1 MNPND
6 DIFAAM
12 DRGLAGGSK
21 SAFTSDSLP
30 GDTITGAVVSVDYK
44 QVNDFNTGEPA
55 FFPSGDP
62 KMQFVI
68 VIQTDQRDDEDD
80 DGHRTI
86 YIPAWGS
93 KKQALVD
100 AMRAEGMRKASEVFA
115 TGNIFTATFVE
126 ELQKQN
132 PQTRARYREKVYTYR
147 IQRGSLAAA
156 DRDVDP
162 WATTTQPAPAP
173 QATQPAQ
180 PAPAPAPAA
189 PAPQAPAPQAP
200 APAPAPAQ
208 QAPQAGPIEL
218 IRAGLDD
225 QQIATATG
233 LPVATIASIRKGLA
247 G

>member
-30 GDTITGAVVSVDYK
+30 GDTITGTVVSVDYK

-80 DGHRTI
+80 DGRRTI
-86 YIPAWGS
+86 YIPASGS

-100 AMRAEGMRKASEVFA
+100 AMRAEGMRKASEAFA
-115 TGNIFTATFVE
+115 TGNVFTATFVE

-162 WATTTQPAPAP
+162 WAATAQPAP
-173 QATQPAQ
+173 QAPAA

-189 PAPQAPAPQAP
+189 APAPQAP
-200 APAPAPAQ
+200 AM
-208 QAPQAGPIEL
+208 QAGPIEL

-233 LPVATIASIRKGLA
+233 LPAETIASIRKGLA

>member
-30 GDTITGAVVSVDYK
+30 GDTITGTVVSVDYK

-55 FFPSGDP
+55 YFPSGDP

-80 DGHRTI
+80 DGRRTI

-100 AMRAEGMRKASEVFA
+100 AMRAEGMRKASEAFA

-162 WATTTQPAPAP
+162 WTTTQ
-173 QATQPAQ
+173 
-180 PAPAPAPAA
+180 
-189 PAPQAPAPQAP
+189 QAPAAP
-200 APAPAPAQ
+200 APAPAPATPQ
-208 QAPQAGPIEL
+208 ATPAPAPAPQAAPQAGPIEL

-233 LPVATIASIRKGLA
+233 LPAATIASIRKGLA

>member
-55 FFPSGDP
+55 YFPSGDP

-80 DGHRTI
+80 DGRRTI

-100 AMRAEGMRKASEVFA
+100 AMRAEGMRKASEAFA

-162 WATTTQPAPAP
+162 WATTTQAAPAPAQPAP
-173 QATQPAQ
+173 QA
-180 PAPAPAPAA
+180 APAPAPAA
-189 PAPQAPAPQAP
+189 PAPAPAP
-200 APAPAPAQ
+200 Q

-233 LPVATIASIRKGLA
+233 LPAATIASIRKGLA

>member
-1 MNPND
+1 MNPTD

-55 FFPSGDP
+55 YFPSGDP

-80 DGHRTI
+80 DGRRTI

-100 AMRAEGMRKASEVFA
+100 AMRAEGMRKASEAFA

-162 WATTTQPAPAP
+162 WATTQQAPAAPAP
-173 QATQPAQ
+173 TP
-180 PAPAPAPAA
+180 A
-189 PAPQAPAPQAP
+189 PAPQAPAPTP

-233 LPVATIASIRKGLA
+233 LPAATIASIRKGLA

>member
-80 DGHRTI
+80 DGRRTL

-100 AMRAEGMRKASEVFA
+100 AMRAEGMRKASEAFA

-162 WATTTQPAPAP
+162 WATTTQPAP
-173 QATQPAQ
+173 QATQ

-189 PAPQAPAPQAP
+189 PAPAPAPAP
-200 APAPAPAQ
+200 AAPAPAPAQ

-225 QQIATATG
+225 QQIATVTG
-233 LPVATIASIRKGLA
+233 LPAATIASIRKGLA

>member
-30 GDTITGAVVSVDYK
+30 GDTITGTVVSVDYK

-55 FFPSGDP
+55 YFPSGDP
-62 KMQFVI
+62 EMQFVI

-80 DGHRTI
+80 DGRRTI

-100 AMRAEGMRKASEVFA
+100 AMRAEGMRKASEAFA

-156 DRDVDP
+156 DRDVAP
-162 WATTTQPAPAP
+162 WA
-173 QATQPAQ
+173 ATAQ
-180 PAPAPAPAA
+180 PAPAPAPQ
-189 PAPQAPAPQAP
+189 PAAP
-200 APAPAPAQ
+200 APAPAAQ
-208 QAPQAGPIEL
+208 QAPAQQAGPIEL

-233 LPVATIASIRKGLA
+233 LPAETIASIRKGLA

>member
-55 FFPSGDP
+55 YFPSGDP

-80 DGHRTI
+80 DGRRTI

-100 AMRAEGMRKASEVFA
+100 AMRAEGMRKASEAFA
-115 TGNIFTATFVE
+115 TGNIFTATFAE

-162 WATTTQPAPAP
+162 WATTQAPAAPAPAPAP
-173 QATQPAQ
+173 QATQPAPQ
-180 PAPAPAPAA
+180 AAPAPAPAPA
-189 PAPQAPAPQAP
+189 PAS
-200 APAPAPAQ
+200 APAQ

-225 QQIATATG
+225 QQIATVTG
-233 LPVATIASIRKGLA
+233 LPAATIASIRKGLA

>member
-55 FFPSGDP
+55 YFPSGDP

-80 DGHRTI
+80 DGRRTI

-100 AMRAEGMRKASEVFA
+100 AMRAEGMRKASEAFA

-147 IQRGSLAAA
+147 IQRGALAAA

-162 WATTTQPAPAP
+162 WATT
-173 QATQPAQ
+173 QPAQ
-180 PAPAPAPAA
+180 APAPAPAPAA
-189 PAPQAPAPQAP
+189 PAAPAPQAAA
-200 APAPAPAQ
+200 APAPTPAAPQAPAQ
-208 QAPQAGPIEL
+208 QAGPIEL

-233 LPVATIASIRKGLA
+233 LPAATIASIRKGLA

>member
-30 GDTITGAVVSVDYK
+30 GDTITGTVVSVDYK

-80 DGHRTI
+80 DGRRTI

-100 AMRAEGMRKASEVFA
+100 AMRAEGMRKASEAFA

-162 WATTTQPAPAP
+162 WA
-173 QATQPAQ
+173 AT
-180 PAPAPAPAA
+180 
-189 PAPQAPAPQAP
+189 APAPQAP
-200 APAPAPAQ
+200 APAPQPAPAPAPAPAS
-208 QAPQAGPIEL
+208 QAPAPQAPAMQAGPIEL

-233 LPVATIASIRKGLA
+233 LPAETIASIRKGLA
-247 G
+247 S

>member
-1 MNPND
+1 MKTND

-12 DRGLAGGSK
+12 DRGLTGGSK

-55 FFPSGDP
+55 YFPSGDP

-68 VIQTDQRDDEDD
+68 VIQTDRRDDEDD
-80 DGHRTI
+80 DGRRTI
-86 YIPAWGS
+86 YIPARGS

-100 AMRAEGMRKASEVFA
+100 AMRAGGMRKASEAFA

-162 WATTTQPAPAP
+162 WATTTQAPAPAP
-173 QATQPAQ
+173 QAAPAPQPAAQ
-180 PAPAPAPAA
+180 PAPAPAPQ
-189 PAPQAPAPQAP
+189 QAP
-200 APAPAPAQ
+200 
-208 QAPQAGPIEL
+208 APQAGPIEL

-225 QQIATATG
+225 QQIATATC
-233 LPVATIASIRKGLA
+233 LPAATITSIRKGLA

>member
-30 GDTITGAVVSVDYK
+30 GDTITGTVVSVDYK

-55 FFPSGDP
+55 YFPSGDP

-80 DGHRTI
+80 DGRRTI

-100 AMRAEGMRKASEVFA
+100 AMRAEGMRKASEAFA

-162 WATTTQPAPAP
+162 WATTTQAPAP

-189 PAPQAPAPQAP
+189 PAPAP
-200 APAPAPAQ
+200 APAPQQAP
-208 QAPQAGPIEL
+208 APQAGPIEL

-233 LPVATIASIRKGLA
+233 LPAATIASIRKGLA

>member
-55 FFPSGDP
+55 YFPSGDP

-80 DGHRTI
+80 DGRRTI

-100 AMRAEGMRKASEVFA
+100 AMRAEGMRKASEAFA

-162 WATTTQPAPAP
+162 WATTTQAPAP
-173 QATQPAQ
+173 QATQPAPAPAQ
-180 PAPAPAPAA
+180 PAPAAPAPAPAA
-189 PAPQAPAPQAP
+189 PAPQPA
-200 APAPAPAQ
+200 AQ
-208 QAPQAGPIEL
+208 QAGPIEL

-233 LPVATIASIRKGLA
+233 LPAATIASIRKGLA

>member
-80 DGHRTI
+80 DGRRTI

-100 AMRAEGMRKASEVFA
+100 AMRAEGMRKASEAFA

-173 QATQPAQ
+173 QATQPAPQ
-180 PAPAPAPAA
+180 AAPAPAPTPAPAPAPQ
-189 PAPQAPAPQAP
+189 QAP
-200 APAPAPAQ
+200 
-208 QAPQAGPIEL
+208 APQAGPIEL

-233 LPVATIASIRKGLA
+233 LPAATIASIRKGLA

>member
-44 QVNDFNTGEPA
+44 QVNDFNAGEPA
-55 FFPSGDP
+55 YFPSGDP

-80 DGHRTI
+80 DGRRTI

-100 AMRAEGMRKASEVFA
+100 AMRAEGMRKASEAFA

-162 WATTTQPAPAP
+162 WAATTQQAPAATQPAPQAAP
-173 QATQPAQ
+173 APAA

-189 PAPQAPAPQAP
+189 PQAPAM
-200 APAPAPAQ
+200 
-208 QAPQAGPIEL
+208 QAGPIEL

-233 LPVATIASIRKGLA
+233 IPAATIASIRKGLA

>member
-55 FFPSGDP
+55 YFPSGDP

-80 DGHRTI
+80 DGRRTI
-86 YIPAWGS
+86 YIPAWGN

-100 AMRAEGMRKASEVFA
+100 AMRAEGMRKASEAFA
-115 TGNIFTATFVE
+115 AGNIFTATFVE

-162 WATTTQPAPAP
+162 WATT
-173 QATQPAQ
+173 
-180 PAPAPAPAA
+180 
-189 PAPQAPAPQAP
+189 QAP
-200 APAPAPAQ
+200 APAPAPAPQ
-208 QAPQAGPIEL
+208 AAPAPQPAAPAAPAAPQAPQAGPIEL

-233 LPVATIASIRKGLA
+233 LPAATIASIRKGLA

>member
-55 FFPSGDP
+55 YFPSGDP

-80 DGHRTI
+80 DGRRTI

-100 AMRAEGMRKASEVFA
+100 AMRAEGMRKASEAFA

-162 WATTTQPAPAP
+162 WATTQPPAPQQAPAPAP
-173 QATQPAQ
+173 QQAPA
-180 PAPAPAPAA
+180 APAPAPA
-189 PAPQAPAPQAP
+189 
-200 APAPAPAQ
+200 
-208 QAPQAGPIEL
+208 APQAGPIEL

-233 LPVATIASIRKGLA
+233 LPAATIASIRKGLA

>member
-55 FFPSGDP
+55 YFPSGDP

-80 DGHRTI
+80 DGRRTI

-100 AMRAEGMRKASEVFA
+100 AMRAEGMRKASEAFA

-132 PQTRARYREKVYTYR
+132 PQTRARYREKIYTYR

-162 WATTTQPAPAP
+162 WATTQPAP

-180 PAPAPAPAA
+180 PAPAPAA
-189 PAPQAPAPQAP
+189 PAP

-225 QQIATATG
+225 QQIATVTG
-233 LPVATIASIRKGLA
+233 LPAATIASIRKGLA

>member
-55 FFPSGDP
+55 YFPSGDP

-80 DGHRTI
+80 DGRRTI

-100 AMRAEGMRKASEVFA
+100 AMRAEGMRKASEAFA

-162 WATTTQPAPAP
+162 WATTTQAPTPQATQPAPAP
-173 QATQPAQ
+173 QAP
-180 PAPAPAPAA
+180 
-189 PAPQAPAPQAP
+189 AP

-233 LPVATIASIRKGLA
+233 LPAATIASIRKGLA

>member
-55 FFPSGDP
+55 YFPSGDP

-80 DGHRTI
+80 DGRRTI

-100 AMRAEGMRKASEVFA
+100 AMRAEGMRKASEAFA

-162 WATTTQPAPAP
+162 WATTQATAPQPAPAP
-173 QATQPAQ
+173 QPAAQ
-180 PAPAPAPAA
+180 PAPA
-189 PAPQAPAPQAP
+189 AP
-200 APAPAPAQ
+200 APAPAPATQ
-208 QAPQAGPIEL
+208 QAGPIEL

-225 QQIATATG
+225 QQIAIATG
-233 LPVATIASIRKGLA
+233 LPAATIASIRKGLA

>member
-12 DRGLAGGSK
+12 DRGLTGGSK

-80 DGHRTI
+80 DGRRTI

-100 AMRAEGMRKASEVFA
+100 AMRAEGMRKASEAFA

-162 WATTTQPAPAP
+162 WATTQAPAP
-173 QATQPAQ
+173 QATTPAPAPAA

-189 PAPQAPAPQAP
+189 PQAP
-200 APAPAPAQ
+200 
-208 QAPQAGPIEL
+208 APQAGPIEL

-225 QQIATATG
+225 QQITTVTG
-233 LPVATIASIRKGLA
+233 LPAATIASIRKGLA

>member
-80 DGHRTI
+80 DGRRTI

-100 AMRAEGMRKASEVFA
+100 AMRAEGMRKASEAFA

-162 WATTTQPAPAP
+162 WATTQQAPAP
-173 QATQPAQ
+173 QATQ

-189 PAPQAPAPQAP
+189 PAPAPAAPQAP
-200 APAPAPAQ
+200 AM
-208 QAPQAGPIEL
+208 QAGPIEL

-233 LPVATIASIRKGLA
+233 LPAATIASIRKGLA

>member
-1 MNPND
+1 MNPTD

-30 GDTITGAVVSVDYK
+30 GDTITGTVVSVDYK
-44 QVNDFNTGEPA
+44 QVNDFNTGDPA

-80 DGHRTI
+80 DGRRTI

-100 AMRAEGMRKASEVFA
+100 AMRAEGMRKASEAFA
-115 TGNIFTATFVE
+115 TGNVFTATFVE

-162 WATTTQPAPAP
+162 WATTAQPAPAP
-173 QATQPAQ
+173 AAPAA
-180 PAPAPAPAA
+180 APAPAPAA
-189 PAPQAPAPQAP
+189 PQAPAM
-200 APAPAPAQ
+200 
-208 QAPQAGPIEL
+208 QAGPIEL

-233 LPVATIASIRKGLA
+233 LPAETIASIRKGLA

>member
-30 GDTITGAVVSVDYK
+30 GDTITGTVVSVDYK

-55 FFPSGDP
+55 YFPSGDP

-80 DGHRTI
+80 DGRRTI

-100 AMRAEGMRKASEVFA
+100 AMRAEGMRKASEAFA

-162 WATTTQPAPAP
+162 WATTQAPAAP
-173 QATQPAQ
+173 APAQ
-180 PAPAPAPAA
+180 PAPAPAQPAPQAA
-189 PAPQAPAPQAP
+189 PAPAQ
-200 APAPAPAQ
+200 PAPAQ
-208 QAPQAGPIEL
+208 QAPAMQAGPIEL

-233 LPVATIASIRKGLA
+233 LPAATIASIRKGLA

>member
-1 MNPND
+1 MNPTD

-30 GDTITGAVVSVDYK
+30 GDTITGAVVSVDSK

-55 FFPSGDP
+55 YFPSGDP

-80 DGHRTI
+80 DGRRTI

-100 AMRAEGMRKASEVFA
+100 AMRAEGMRKASEAFA

-147 IQRGSLAAA
+147 IQRGSLATA

-162 WATTTQPAPAP
+162 WATTTQQAPAAPAP

-180 PAPAPAPAA
+180 PAPAPA
-189 PAPQAPAPQAP
+189 AP
-200 APAPAPAQ
+200 APAPAAPAAQ
-208 QAPQAGPIEL
+208 QAGPIEL

-233 LPVATIASIRKGLA
+233 LPAATIASIRKGLA

>member
-80 DGHRTI
+80 DGRRTI

-100 AMRAEGMRKASEVFA
+100 AMRAEGMRKASEAFA
-115 TGNIFTATFVE
+115 AGNIFTATFVE

-132 PQTRARYREKVYTYR
+132 PQTRARYREEVYTYR

-162 WATTTQPAPAP
+162 WATTQAPAP
-173 QATQPAQ
+173 QATQPAPQ
-180 PAPAPAPAA
+180 AAPAPAPAPA
-189 PAPQAPAPQAP
+189 PQQ
-200 APAPAPAQ
+200 APAPAQ

-233 LPVATIASIRKGLA
+233 LPAATIASIRKGLA

>member
-80 DGHRTI
+80 DGRRTI

-100 AMRAEGMRKASEVFA
+100 AMRAEGMRKASEAFA

-162 WATTTQPAPAP
+162 WATTQ
-173 QATQPAQ
+173 
-180 PAPAPAPAA
+180 
-189 PAPQAPAPQAP
+189 QAP
-200 APAPAPAQ
+200 APAPAPAPQ
-208 QAPQAGPIEL
+208 QAPAPQPAPAAPAPAAPQAPAMQAGPIEL

-233 LPVATIASIRKGLA
+233 LPAATIASIRKGLA

>member
-55 FFPSGDP
+55 YFPSGDP

-80 DGHRTI
+80 DGRRTI

-100 AMRAEGMRKASEVFA
+100 AMRAEGMRKASEAFA
-115 TGNIFTATFVE
+115 AGNIFTVTFVE

-147 IQRGSLAAA
+147 IQRGSLTAA

-162 WATTTQPAPAP
+162 WATTQQAPAAPAPAPAP
-173 QATQPAQ
+173 QATQPA
-180 PAPAPAPAA
+180 P
-189 PAPQAPAPQAP
+189 APAPQAP

-233 LPVATIASIRKGLA
+233 LPAATIASIRKGLA

>member
-30 GDTITGAVVSVDYK
+30 GDTITGTVVSVDYK

-80 DGHRTI
+80 DGRRTI

-100 AMRAEGMRKASEVFA
+100 AMRAEGMRKASEAFA

-162 WATTTQPAPAP
+162 WATTQQAPAAPAPTPAAPAPAP
-173 QATQPAQ
+173 AAA

-189 PAPQAPAPQAP
+189 Q
-200 APAPAPAQ
+200 
-208 QAPQAGPIEL
+208 QAGPIEL

-233 LPVATIASIRKGLA
+233 LPAATIASIRKGLA

>member
-55 FFPSGDP
+55 YFPSGDP

-80 DGHRTI
+80 DGRRTI

-100 AMRAEGMRKASEVFA
+100 AMRAEGMRKASEAFA

-162 WATTTQPAPAP
+162 WATTQAPAP
-173 QATQPAQ
+173 QATTPAPQPA
-180 PAPAPAPAA
+180 PAAPAPAPAA
-189 PAPQAPAPQAP
+189 PAPAPAPAAPQAP
-200 APAPAPAQ
+200 
-208 QAPQAGPIEL
+208 APQAGPIEL

-233 LPVATIASIRKGLA
+233 LPAATIASIRKGLA

>member
-80 DGHRTI
+80 DGRRTI

-100 AMRAEGMRKASEVFA
+100 AMRAEGMRKASEAFA

-162 WATTTQPAPAP
+162 WATTT
-173 QATQPAQ
+173 
-180 PAPAPAPAA
+180 PAPAPAA
-189 PAPQAPAPQAP
+189 PAAPAPAQQAPAPQAAPAP

-233 LPVATIASIRKGLA
+233 LPAATIASIRKGLA

>member
-80 DGHRTI
+80 DGRRTI

-100 AMRAEGMRKASEVFA
+100 AMRAEGMRKASEAFA

-162 WATTTQPAPAP
+162 WAATTPAPQPAAPAPAP
-173 QATQPAQ
+173 QPA
-180 PAPAPAPAA
+180 
-189 PAPQAPAPQAP
+189 AP
-200 APAPAPAQ
+200 APAPAPA
-208 QAPQAGPIEL
+208 APQAGPIEL

-225 QQIATATG
+225 QQIATVTG
-233 LPVATIASIRKGLA
+233 LHAETIASIRKGLA

>member
-80 DGHRTI
+80 DGRRTI

-100 AMRAEGMRKASEVFA
+100 AMRAEGMRKASEAFA
-115 TGNIFTATFVE
+115 AGNIFTATFVE

-162 WATTTQPAPAP
+162 WATTQAPAP
-173 QATQPAQ
+173 QATT
-180 PAPAPAPAA
+180 PAPQPAPAA
-189 PAPQAPAPQAP
+189 PAPAPAAP

-208 QAPQAGPIEL
+208 QAPAMQAGPIEL

-225 QQIATATG
+225 QHIATATG
-233 LPVATIASIRKGLA
+233 LPAATIASIRKGLA

>member
-55 FFPSGDP
+55 YFPSGDP

-80 DGHRTI
+80 DGRRTI

-100 AMRAEGMRKASEVFA
+100 AMRAEGMRKASEAFA

-173 QATQPAQ
+173 QAVPASAPAPAA

-189 PAPQAPAPQAP
+189 PQAPAM
-200 APAPAPAQ
+200 
-208 QAPQAGPIEL
+208 QAGPIEL

-225 QQIATATG
+225 QQIATVTG
-233 LPVATIASIRKGLA
+233 LPAATIASIRKGLA

>member
-1 MNPND
+1 
-6 DIFAAM
+6 
-12 DRGLAGGSK
+12 
-21 SAFTSDSLP
+21 
-30 GDTITGAVVSVDYK
+30 
-44 QVNDFNTGEPA
+44 
-55 FFPSGDP
+55 
-62 KMQFVI
+62 MQFVI
-68 VIQTDQRDDEDD
+68 VIQTDQQDDEDD
-80 DGHRTI
+80 DGRRTI

-100 AMRAEGMRKASEVFA
+100 AMRAEGIRKASEAFA
-115 TGNIFTATFVE
+115 AGNIFTATFVE

-162 WATTTQPAPAP
+162 WATTQ
-173 QATQPAQ
+173 Q
-180 PAPAPAPAA
+180 APAPAPAA
-189 PAPQAPAPQAP
+189 PAPAPAAP
-200 APAPAPAQ
+200 APAPTPAQ

-233 LPVATIASIRKGLA
+233 LPAATIASIRKGLA

>member
-30 GDTITGAVVSVDYK
+30 GDTITGAVVSVDCK
-44 QVNDFNTGEPA
+44 QVSDFNTGEPA
-55 FFPSGDP
+55 YFPSGDP

-80 DGHRTI
+80 DGRRTI

-100 AMRAEGMRKASEVFA
+100 AMRAEGMRKASEAFA

-162 WATTTQPAPAP
+162 WATTHPT
-173 QATQPAQ
+173 
-180 PAPAPAPAA
+180 
-189 PAPQAPAPQAP
+189 QAP
-200 APAPAPAQ
+200 APAPAPAPQ
-208 QAPQAGPIEL
+208 AAPAQAPAPTPAPAPAPAAQQAGPIEL

-225 QQIATATG
+225 QQVATATG
-233 LPVATIASIRKGLA
+233 LPAATIASIRKGLA

>member
-62 KMQFVI
+62 KMQFAI

-80 DGHRTI
+80 DGRRTI

-100 AMRAEGMRKASEVFA
+100 AMRAEGMRKASEAFA
-115 TGNIFTATFVE
+115 AGNIFTATFVE

-162 WATTTQPAPAP
+162 WATTQAPAP
-173 QATQPAQ
+173 QATT
-180 PAPAPAPAA
+180 PAPQPTPAA
-189 PAPQAPAPQAP
+189 PAPTPAPQAP
-200 APAPAPAQ
+200 APAAAPAPAPQ
-208 QAPQAGPIEL
+208 QAPAPQAGPIEL

-233 LPVATIASIRKGLA
+233 LPAATIASIRKGLA

>member
-55 FFPSGDP
+55 YFPSGDP

-80 DGHRTI
+80 DGRRTI

-100 AMRAEGMRKASEVFA
+100 AMRAEGMRKASEAFA

-162 WATTTQPAPAP
+162 WATTQAPAP
-173 QATQPAQ
+173 QATTPAPQPAPAA
-180 PAPAPAPAA
+180 PAPAPAPA
-189 PAPQAPAPQAP
+189 PQAPAP

-233 LPVATIASIRKGLA
+233 LPAATIASIRKGLA

>member
-80 DGHRTI
+80 DGRRTI

-100 AMRAEGMRKASEVFA
+100 AMRAEGMRKASEAFA

-162 WATTTQPAPAP
+162 WATTQPAQAPAPTPAAPAPA
-173 QATQPAQ
+173 A

-189 PAPQAPAPQAP
+189 PQAPAM
-200 APAPAPAQ
+200 
-208 QAPQAGPIEL
+208 QAGPIEL
-218 IRAGLDD
+218 IHAGLDD

-233 LPVATIASIRKGLA
+233 LPAATIASIRKGLA

>member
-55 FFPSGDP
+55 YFPSGDP

-80 DGHRTI
+80 DGRRTI

-100 AMRAEGMRKASEVFA
+100 AMRAEGMRKASEAFA

-162 WATTTQPAPAP
+162 WATTQQAPAAPAP
-173 QATQPAQ
+173 TPAA

-189 PAPQAPAPQAP
+189 PAPAPAPAAPQAP
-200 APAPAPAQ
+200 AM
-208 QAPQAGPIEL
+208 QAGPIEL

-225 QQIATATG
+225 QQISTATG
-233 LPVATIASIRKGLA
+233 LPAATIASIRKGLA

>member
-1 MNPND
+1 MNPTDN
-6 DIFAAM
+6 IFAAM

-55 FFPSGDP
+55 YFPSGDP

-80 DGHRTI
+80 DGRRTI

-100 AMRAEGMRKASEVFA
+100 AMRAEGMRKASEAFA

-156 DRDVDP
+156 DRDADP
-162 WATTTQPAPAP
+162 WATTQPAP
-173 QATQPAQ
+173 QATQPA
-180 PAPAPAPAA
+180 
-189 PAPQAPAPQAP
+189 PQAAP
-200 APAPAPAQ
+200 APAPAPAPQAPAQ
-208 QAPQAGPIEL
+208 QAPAMQAGPIEL

-233 LPVATIASIRKGLA
+233 LPAATIASIRKGLA